1 MKERVSWVSIETKH
15 LSIRQKCQLLS
26 VNRSRIYYVS
36 QKSDVDDTTLRNE
49 ITDIYQR
56 HPFMGYKRITHML
69 KDMHYEVNHKRI
81 YRLKKEMGLTTLYPK
96 INLSK
101 RRQKDSIF
109 PYLLKENTP
118 LHVHDCWM
126 VDITYIKMK
135 KGFVYLTALI
145 DVVSRCIMGWNVSTT
160 LETDSCLKALNMA
173 LKSGFK
179 PKIIKSDQGCQF
191 TSQDWVWTCVEHRI
205 EISMDSVGRCL
216 DNIFIERFWRTLK
229 YEEVYL
235 KTYDSV
241 MEAKENL
248 KRYIYWYNH
257 ERRHS
262 SLNGDRPFHVMI
274 TENKTIG
281 NENVE
286 NVHTF
291 THNFTPTT
299 TTIKQLMNDM
309 NYSSTFAA

>member
-179 PKIIKSDQGCQF
+179 PKIINSDQGCQF

>member
-69 KDMHYEVNHKRI
+69 KDMRYEVNHKRI

-179 PKIIKSDQGCQF
+179 PKIINSDQGCQF

-248 KRYIYWYNH
+248 KRYIYWYNY

-262 SLNGDRPFHVMI
+262 SLNGHRPFHVMI

>member
-1 MKERVSWVSIETKH
+1 VSIETKH

-179 PKIIKSDQGCQF
+179 PKIINSDQGCQF